1 MTFAYDANKRL
12 TSVGYSDLAQEQKT
26 VFAYEGDTNLLVSA
40 QNYDGLKIALA
51 YEPEAFFDT
60 AVMDDFAPQARR
72 VLSMEKSGAGNAA
85 GAKKRMEYLGMTT
98 RVTAVTDAE
107 SEAGKAITYQFN
119 ASGNVVSMFD
129 ELGYAQ
135 STKFSATLPNTP
147 EQASKLQRAIVNF
160 VTNIDF
166 SAEWTA
172 QTGAGTD
179 TATLDRVL
187 SA

>member
-1 MTFAYDANKRL
+1 
-12 TSVGYSDLAQEQKT
+12 
-26 VFAYEGDTNLLVSA
+26 
-40 QNYDGLKIALA
+40 
-51 YEPEAFFDT
+51 
-60 AVMDDFAPQARR
+60 MDDFAPQARR

-147 EQASKLQRAIVNF
+147 EQALSLIHISLAVPDFGAI
-160 VTNIDF
+160 IDSGGKF
-166 SAEWTA
+166 ALSGRRMASTA
-172 QTGAGTD
+172 D
-179 TATLDRVL
+179 FLL
-187 SA
+187 SLIHI